1 MPGGLTGPLPDQ
13 AVGADQAAHGTRTR
27 NTSRPSVWAPAA
39 FQGWCIRRP
48 PGNGQLDEILV
59 KFMIKPE
66 IRRVDHEREV
76 ARVRLTGQGRDA
88 RHSVDLGERAGLAQI
103 DA

>member
-1 MPGGLTGPLPDQ
+1 
-13 AVGADQAAHGTRTR
+13 
-27 NTSRPSVWAPAA
+27 VWAPAA

-88 RHSVDLGERAGLAQI
+88 RRNHSPSTFSAALLDQRQRASK
-103 DA
+103 

>member
-1 MPGGLTGPLPDQ
+1 
-13 AVGADQAAHGTRTR
+13 
-27 NTSRPSVWAPAA
+27 VWAPAA

-88 RHSVDLGERAGLAQI
+88 RQGRSIERFRTGVALDDDERIKVCPPGVRASTTKDL
-103 DA
+103 